1 MEENSIYEIDSVK
14 DYQKIRKDSFYTKI
28 SNFYEL
34 KPNLFL
40 LDFLGLIQYTS
51 ENLTFK
57 GSPERLTRC
66 QRKEATMEQVSKCLF
81 ATFV

>member
-1 MEENSIYEIDSVK
+1 MTPYI
-14 DYQKIRKDSFYTKI
+14 
-28 SNFYEL
+28 
-34 KPNLFL
+34 FL
-40 LDFLGLIQYTS
+40 LDFLCLIQYTS